1 MPDDPVDMETVLLLA
16 FADLRR
22 EADEGRPRHMDG
34 RLFSDAEKARYD
46 SATDAE
52 RQAVEQHRQAAG
64 DYHQARRAGRQRL
77 TDIALSLAPEIY
89 GPFISEIMELP
100 HVDTGDLTVRQL
112 GEADQ
117 AESAAWSERFRRMIL
132 PYLTGD
138 VRTRALAILEQL
150 GPGESGPGS

>member
-1 MPDDPVDMETVLLLA
+1 MPDDPIDMETVLLLA

-46 SATDAE
+46 SATPAE

-77 TDIALSLAPEIY
+77 TDIALSLSPEIY
-89 GPFISEIMELP
+89 GPFISEIVDLP
-100 HVDTGDLTVRQL
+100 YVDTDALSGRQL

-117 AESAAWSERFRRMIL
+117 DENAAWSGRFRRMIL

-138 VRTRALAILEQL
+138 VRARALAILEQL
-150 GPGESGPGS
+150 SPGETEPGS

>member
-1 MPDDPVDMETVLLLA
+1 MPDDPIDMETVLLLA

-34 RLFSDAEKARYD
+34 RLFSDAEKDRYD
-46 SATDAE
+46 SAADAE

-77 TDIALSLAPEIY
+77 TDIALSLSPEIY
-89 GPFISEIMELP
+89 GPFISEIVELP
-100 HVDTGDLTVRQL
+100 HVDTGDLTGRQL

-117 AESAAWSERFRRMIL
+117 AENEAWSERFRRMIL
-132 PYLTGD
+132 PYLRGNMHAQ
-138 VRTRALAILEQL
+138 ALAVLERL
-150 GPGESGPGS
+150 GPGEFGPGS